1 MYEKILFSLLLL
13 HKLFHKYSRDK
24 MAKTPHILIIY
35 TGGTIGM
42 IKDYKTNV
50 LHAFDFDHIYKS
62 IPELNHLNC
71 SIESISFEKPIDS
84 SNMNPSHWESIA
96 KIIQDNYKKVDGFVV
111 LHGSDTMAYTASAI
125 SFMFENLSKPV
136 IFTGSQL
143 PIGHLRT
150 DAKENMITAIEI
162 AAAQKKSGKPK
173 VAEVCIY
180 FEYKLYRANRTT
192 KTSAEQFEAFSSPNY
207 PELAESGVH
216 LKFNK
221 SALLT
226 VGNDTELIYRKINK
240 HNIVLLKIF
249 PGITKEVVQ
258 HIFNTPKLEGIILE
272 AYGSGNA
279 PTDMWFID
287 LLKDALHRKI
297 PIIDITQCVA
307 GSVMLGKYETSAELL
322 RLGLINGYDIT
333 SETAVSKLLYLLS
346 TDETNGNLKELFETP
361 LRGEI
366 TVI

>member
-1 MYEKILFSLLLL
+1 
-13 HKLFHKYSRDK
+13 
-24 MAKTPHILIIY
+24 MAKNPHILIIY

-42 IKDYKTNV
+42 IRDYQTNV
-50 LHAFDFDHIYKS
+50 LRAFDFEHIYKS

-71 SIESISFEKPIDS
+71 SIESISFDKPIDS
-84 SNMNPSHWESIA
+84 SNMNPTHWETIA
-96 KIIQDNYKKVDGFVV
+96 QIIQKNYRRVDGFVV

-162 AAAQKKSGKPK
+162 AAAQKKNGKPK

-192 KTSAEQFEAFSSPNY
+192 KTSAEQFEAFTSPNY

-221 SALLT
+221 SALLHAE
-226 VGNDTELIYRKINK
+226 NSTELIYRKIDK
-240 HNIVLLKIF
+240 HPVVLFKIF
-249 PGITKEVVQ
+249 PGMTEETVRY
-258 HIFNTPKLEGIILE
+258 IFNTPHLKGIILE

-279 PTDMWFID
+279 PTDSWFIQ
-287 LLKDALHRKI
+287 LLKETLERGI

-333 SETAVSKLLYLLS
+333 SEAAISKLLYLLS
-346 TDETNGNLKELFETP
+346 IDETQGNIKALFESS

-366 TVI
+366 SIP

>member
-1 MYEKILFSLLLL
+1 MYKKFLFSLLLL
-13 HKLFHKYSRDK
+13 HKLFHTIFRDK
-24 MAKTPHILIIY
+24 MAKIPHILIIY

-42 IKDYKTNV
+42 IKDYQTNV

-84 SNMNPSHWESIA
+84 SNMNPEYWEEIA
-96 KIIQDNYKKVDGFVV
+96 RIIQQHYSRVDGFVV

-162 AAAQKKSGKPK
+162 AAAQMKNGRPK

-192 KTSAEQFEAFSSPNY
+192 KTSAEQFEAFTSPNY

-221 SALLT
+221 PALQSI
-226 VGNDTELIYRKINK
+226 GNGKELIYRRINT
-240 HNIVLLKIF
+240 HHIVLLKIF
-249 PGITKEVVQ
+249 PGISKEVIQ
-258 HIFNTPKLEGIILE
+258 HLFNLPGLEGIILE

-279 PTDMWFID
+279 PTDPWFIN
-287 LLKDALHRKI
+287 LLKKALERKI
-297 PIIDITQCVA
+297 PIIDITQCIA

-322 RLGLINGYDIT
+322 KLGLINGYDIT
-333 SETAVSKLLYLLS
+333 TEAAVSKLLYLLS
-346 TDETNGNLKELFETP
+346 TNEAQHKLKSLFESS

-366 TVI
+366 TAV